1 MLFLLCKLLVDLD
14 GCFMLLIVFM
24 ILNNDGFIIF
34 SLLVFLIIFLCVDEI
49 LLTGVSIFEFR

>member
-34 SLLVFLIIFLCVDEI
+34 SLLFFLIIFLCVDEI

>member
-34 SLLVFLIIFLCVDEI
+34 SLLFFLIIFLCVDEI
-49 LLTGVSIFEFR
+49 LLMGVSIFEFR